1 MRVIALTLAA
11 VALAATA
18 VFAMGEGHDHSKTM
32 EKAEGM
38 DHGTMDHGTMDH
50 SAMDGI
56 HTTATINSI
65 DGAKW
70 NVTHPAIPAL
80 KWPPMTMDMM
90 LVDGAETGDVKAG
103 DAVMLMLE
111 KGDDGMVGIKAA
123 MPAE

>member
-1 MRVIALTLAA
+1 MRIIALTLTM
-11 VALAATA
+11 ALAGSPAL
-18 VFAMGEGHDHSKTM
+18 AMGEGHSHEAT
-32 EKAEGM
+32 EKMEGM
-38 DHGTMDHGTMDH
+38 DHSKMDHAT
-50 SAMDGI
+50 MDGI

-65 DGAKW
+65 NGDTW

-90 LVDGAETGDVKAG
+90 LLEGAETADVEAG